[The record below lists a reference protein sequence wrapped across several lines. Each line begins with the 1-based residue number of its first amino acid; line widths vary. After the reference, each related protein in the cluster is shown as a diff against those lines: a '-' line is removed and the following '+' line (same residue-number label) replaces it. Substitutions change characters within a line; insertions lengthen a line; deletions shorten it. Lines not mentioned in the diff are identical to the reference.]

1 MECCHLSQLFKIGS
15 QSNAPADRRTPKERP
30 FWTGLPVSHNPGSG
44 LSPASQTGSLP
55 AMLAPTFKDIVAAGE
70 FIAPYLPKTP
80 LVRIAKLSEELG
92 CDYYAKLE
100 NLQPTGA
107 FKVRGGVNLVGN
119 EVGTTRGSGWVDDAF
134 NDSEQLN
141 HTTGQATLITASTGN
156 HGQSIAYAGRLFY
169 TRVIIYAP
177 TENVNE
183 AKVRA
188 MRDLGAEVRLHGPD
202 FDEARLECERVARAE
217 GFRYVHSANE
227 PKLIAGVGT
236 IGLETFADLPDVDV
250 IIAPAGGGSCASG
263 NCIVAHQLN
272 PNVRVIA
279 VQSEAAP
286 AMWHA
291 WRNRTLDPYPTM
303 KTEHE
308 GLATRVPFEMTNK
321 ILWELLD
328 DFVLVTDEE
337 INGAIRLLT
346 RHAKQ
351 VAEGAGAASLA
362 AAIKLREGLRGKKV
376 VGIATGGNIPLERFA
391 KLMTEKSEY

>member
-1 MECCHLSQLFKIGS
+1 M
-15 QSNAPADRRTPKERP
+15 
-30 FWTGLPVSHNPGSG
+30 LP
-44 LSPASQTGSLP
+44 LTYE
-55 AMLAPTFKDIVAAGE
+55 DIVAAHE

-80 LVRIAKLSEELG
+80 LVRIEKISEALG

-100 NLQPTGA
+100 NLQPVGA

-119 EVGTTRGSGWVDDAF
+119 EINTAPGSGRV
-134 NDSEQLN
+134 NSNQ
-141 HTTGQATLITASTGN
+141 GTLITASTGN
-156 HGQSIAYAGRLFY
+156 HGQSIAYAGRLFGR
-169 TRVIIYAP
+169 RVVIYAP
-177 TENVNE
+177 AENVNE
-183 AKVRA
+183 AKMQA
-188 MRDLGAEVRLHGPD
+188 MRELGAEVHLHGRD
-202 FDEARLECERVARAE
+202 FDEARLECERVAREE
-217 GFRYVHSANE
+217 GFRFVHSANE
-227 PKLIAGVGT
+227 PRLIAGVGT
-236 IGLETFADLPDVDV
+236 IALEIFADLPDVEV

-263 NCIVAHQLN
+263 NCIVANKIN
-272 PNVRVIA
+272 PRVRVIA

-286 AMWHA
+286 SMWHA

-337 INGAIRLLT
+337 INAAIRLLA

-362 AAIKLREGLRGKKV
+362 AANKFRDQLHGKKV
-376 VGIATGGNIPLERFA
+376 VGILTGGNIPPERFA
-391 KLMTEKSEY
+391 ALMTHQPVGQSDMGEGVN